1 MSKTPNLKPRKSPT
15 QARAAETVRI
25 ILEAAARILEARGL
39 AGFNTN
45 AVAERAG
52 VSVGSLYQYFPGKDA
67 LTAALIQRDGEVLRE
82 EMAAAARLPAARAA
96 LSGMIAAAVGHQL
109 RRPILARLLDIEES
123 RLPLGEQQDEKTK
136 ELQDLLGQVLA
147 GVDLPAGVS
156 ADTAGADLFAIVR
169 GMVDHAGSRGE
180 VDAPDL
186 QHRVER
192 AVFGYLGLA

>member
-1 MSKTPNLKPRKSPT
+1 MSKTPDLKPRKSPT

-136 ELQDLLGQVLA
+136 ELQDLLDQVLA
-147 GVDLPAGVS
+147 RVDLPAGLS
-156 ADTAGADLFAIVR
+156 TDTAGADLFAIVR

>member
-1 MSKTPNLKPRKSPT
+1 MSKTPDLKPRKSPT

-82 EMAAAARLPAARAA
+82 EMAAAARLPMARAA

-136 ELQDLLGQVLA
+136 ELQDLLDQVLA
-147 GVDLPAGVS
+147 RVDLPAGLS

-180 VDAPDL
+180 VDATDL